1 MSAGYPLV
9 NPRFKGFVQGTNAP
23 LSGGLVY
30 FYSDPGFSIFAPVYA
45 EIGCTT
51 PLSNPVVLDVY
62 GEAEIFGNIVYY
74 IRVADANDVRQYTIS
89 GVSFSPAAGVVSQS
103 DWLLQSG
110 ALNYIST
117 TSFTIAGNQ
126 TGVFHTSR
134 RIKVLVTA
142 GTLYGTVV
150 SSSFGAATTVVV
162 SMDSGSLDS
171 GLSAVSVGLLDS
183 QNTSIP
189 NLNPLPTTTGGTTAY
204 LLNVQRGDLIA
215 GTRIQVI
222 INATNTGAST
232 LAINAG
238 AVTPIKKFGAVAL
251 SAGDLRINQIA
262 DLEFDGTNWQLLNP
276 YNVAVISY
284 GATDSGAVNAYVTTT
299 TPNQFTSLINGQSV
313 TFVPANTNT
322 TASTINVNGTGVI
335 AITKYN
341 STALSAGDIVAG
353 QPTTIVYNGT
363 SWVLSGTTTP
373 IGNVQLKS
381 AVSHATSGSATQID
395 IVMNDYSFFPNIQSN
410 LTTAL
415 GTLSSYPQPGGNT
428 TDTIGRFTVGPV
440 SGEASV
446 TYWRYLNACDDP
458 TLWAAVDNT
467 GEIKGMWVSDDPL
480 PGNIPGISS
489 PGCTSVQ
496 IQREDLSILVH
507 LASPDSI
514 AKGTSRA
521 SSPDRIPFRILE
533 VEWKNMGM
541 EIINR
546 CKVVNN
552 KLTLK

>member
-30 FYSDPGFSIFAPVYA
+30 FYSDPGFSIFASVYA

-74 IRVADANDVRQYTIS
+74 IRVADANDVTQYTIS

-251 SAGDLRINQIA
+251 LAGDLQINQIS

-276 YNVAVISY
+276 YIAATPVVYY
-284 GATDSGAVNAYVTTT
+284 GVDSGAVNAYVVTTA
-299 TPNQFTSLINGQSV
+299 PGLFASLVAGQGV
-313 TFVPANTNT
+313 IFKVANTNT
-322 TASTINVNGTGVI
+322 GASTLNVNGTGVKNLVRVFGTNL
-335 AITKYN
+335 A
-341 STALSAGDIVAG
+341 
-353 QPTTIVYNGT
+353 QPILPGELLLNELISVIYNGT
-363 SWVLSGTTTP
+363 NWVVQNIGSRIKTIGGSALVVGDIGSLTGWGSSPTVTVNGTDTHGVISISCGSTPSVDPTFALTFHDGTFTTVPFVVASFLSFDGT
-373 IGNVQLKS
+373 GS
-381 AVSHATSGSATQID
+381 GAVGDWFIRGVTATS
-395 IVMNDYSFFPNIQSN
+395 VSFGFIGTP
-410 LTTAL
+410 TASL
-415 GTLSSYPQPGGNT
+415 VYQCMFIA
-428 TDTIGRFTVGPV
+428 IG
-440 SGEASV
+440 
-446 TYWRYLNACDDP
+446 
-458 TLWAAVDNT
+458 
-467 GEIKGMWVSDDPL
+467 
-480 PGNIPGISS
+480 
-489 PGCTSVQ
+489 
-496 IQREDLSILVH
+496 
-507 LASPDSI
+507 
-514 AKGTSRA
+514 
-521 SSPDRIPFRILE
+521 
-533 VEWKNMGM
+533 
-541 EIINR
+541 
-546 CKVVNN
+546 
-552 KLTLK
+552 